1 MTQIKDKQKKRNFI
15 DSAIRP
21 LLDKGKPTVRWGRKA
36 TGQKFLIAGLPKE
49 GKSVGMG
56 PCFLSRRDPMPR
68 VYSSHF
74 IHRTLASLSVWCCL
88 FSFPNVVQSANT
100 NSVTL
105 QWAAN
110 SESDL
115 AGYKVYQ
122 GTTAGVYGQ
131 AIEVGNVTTYT
142 KSNLQAG
149 LTYYF
154 AITAY
159 DLSGNESYPSTE
171 VSKYFEDSSLDLT
184 PPSIS
189 LTSPTNTTALSGT
202 VTINATATDNV
213 GVAGVQFQLNGSK
226 LGAEDTTSPFSLSWD
241 TRGVVPGSYTL
252 SAIARDAAGNTASSA
267 PVAISISSPPST
279 LTVSIAGSG
288 SVGSSP
294 NGISC
299 TSGTCSASYETGSA
313 ITLTAKANKKWTFSG
328 WSGACSGTGECVV
341 QLSANQLVGATFS
354 QNGNGRRNKR

>member
-1 MTQIKDKQKKRNFI
+1 MPHVFSKPFIQKT
-15 DSAIRP
+15 
-21 LLDKGKPTVRWGRKA
+21 L
-36 TGQKFLIAGLPKE
+36 TGFMLG
-49 GKSVGMG
+49 
-56 PCFLSRRDPMPR
+56 
-68 VYSSHF
+68 
-74 IHRTLASLSVWCCL
+74 CCL
-88 FSFPNVVQSANT
+88 GLIPPAVHAATT

-122 GTTAGVYGQ
+122 GTSTGVYDQ
-131 AIEVGNVTTYT
+131 SIEVGNVTTYT

-154 AITAY
+154 ALTAY
-159 DLSGNESYPSTE
+159 DVSGNESYPSPE
-171 VSKYFEDSSLDLT
+171 VSKYIQDSSLDLT
-184 PPSIS
+184 PPSIF
-189 LTSPTNTTALSGT
+189 LTSPTNTSTLSGT
-202 VTINATATDNV
+202 ITITATATDNI
-213 GVAGVQFQLNGSK
+213 GVAGVQFQLNGNN

-241 TRGVVPGSYTL
+241 TTTVAPGPYAL
-252 SAIARDAAGNTASSA
+252 AAIARDAAGNITSSS
-267 PVAISISSPPST
+267 PVNISISSPLSN
-279 LTVSIAGSG
+279 LTVSITGSG

-313 ITLTAKANKKWTFSG
+313 ITLTAKANKNWTFSG

-354 QNGNGRRNKR
+354 KDGPGAGNGKGRKK